1 MVNPLSR
8 VSMKNV
14 IRNKN
19 TKMNLTEESKGI
31 NLNNKEN
38 DLIRDIIKG
47 EREVIEN
54 KGINTMITLDEAVS
68 RIKNNR

>member
-8 VSMKNV
+8 VSMQNV

-19 TKMNLTEESKGI
+19 PKMNLTEESKGI

-54 KGINTMITLDEAVS
+54 KGINTMITLDEAVN